1 MKRREDTLSP
11 ESTHSHVSQ
20 DTPWPSTP
28 GHAATAPHVGTST
41 SPHAGPVLQGRM
53 SPWPLGSIPPG
64 PTLAPGSIK
73 MMEVQVTHPGNTGH
87 AGLRRQQL
95 PQASCPFLSGLG
107 VKLGFP
113 DPRHPHPTHLKPS
126 WTQHGHPCPTV
137 ASCSSCLPWRL
148 HSECRWSLS
157 PAGGVHHLIPV
168 VKMFTHTWIQ
178 AGLGDT
184 FRCLPGHLQWDR
196 SARLP
201 PACPLGQGLGGHVR
215 PSPVQKRHGPWSE
228 RSALGVSWPLLS
240 QCSAEANLPL
250 QTPRRGWGRRQWAPG
265 SFEARLL
272 HLPTPP
278 LAPSRV
284 RGGYCPSLQRGEAWG
299 KPCSPP
305 HSQASAATSSA
316 WVGLSPCPRPG
327 ECPREDHGSPPGEHC
342 CCPV

>member
-157 PAGGVHHLIPV
+157 PAGGDHLISPAPPDPCGQNV
-168 VKMFTHTWIQ
+168 HTHMDPGRAW
-178 AGLGDT
+178 
-184 FRCLPGHLQWDR
+184 GHLP
-196 SARLP
+196 LP
-201 PACPLGQGLGGHVR
+201 PWASSVGSLCQAATR
-215 PSPVQKRHGPWSE
+215 
-228 RSALGVSWPLLS
+228 LS
-240 QCSAEANLPL
+240 
-250 QTPRRGWGRRQWAPG
+250 PG
-265 SFEARLL
+265 SRPGRTCQTESGPEEAR
-272 HLPTPP
+272 P
-278 LAPSRV
+278 L
-284 RGGYCPSLQRGEAWG
+284 E
-299 KPCSPP
+299 
-305 HSQASAATSSA
+305 
-316 WVGLSPCPRPG
+316 
-327 ECPREDHGSPPGEHC
+327 
-342 CCPV
+342 